1 MRKYILFASFLLIC
15 LSIQAQ
21 TMVFVSSSA
30 TDDTGDGSTWETAK
44 QTISAALTAVGSNG
58 IVCIKAGDY
67 AITEELMIPVG
78 VTVKGGYQQIS
89 EGTDTSLRRLPGV
102 NMHWT
107 DNAWCTI
114 ITGRGTHRIATVNGV
129 LDGCVVRNGYSSTI
143 GGGLLIDGGVAR
155 YCVIKECDA
164 IDDDDYNGE
173 GGGAYIR
180 NNGIL
185 INSIVTECRADNG
198 VGVTGEDGSLIN
210 NTITRNAPIGC
221 GYVIDYDGN
230 YYDAVLIGKQC
241 WMKQNLRTTHY
252 ADGNSIPLATSNQ
265 SYPCYYENTNLNISE
280 YGLHYN
286 WYAAMKNGASS
297 NTNPSG
303 VQGICPDGWHL
314 PSNAEFDELVTYV
327 NSQPR
332 FLCDN
337 VGGYNGRALASKI
350 GWYQYN
356 YSCYVGANYG
366 SYLSST
372 KNATRFTLMPS
383 GYYNN
388 GFSSTNNSG
397 YIWTSTQYNSNDA
410 YGRYM
415 DYSSRGLNNS
425 YHYKHYG
432 FSVRC
437 VRDPE
442 LASTEGQTVP
452 VVTTAAVA
460 NVSANSA
467 TGGGNVT
474 ADGGSVVTARGV
486 CWSTTENPTVNDSH
500 TTDGSGVGNFNS
512 NITGLT
518 ANTTYYVR
526 AYATNA
532 IGTAYGESVSITTGG
547 QPCPGAPT
555 VTDVDGNTYATV
567 QIGQQ
572 CWMKENLRT
581 KHYSGG
587 GNVDFKYPNNT
598 PATQSTYGLL
608 YNWATVMNGALSSN
622 GNPSYV
628 QGICPNGWH
637 LPSRSEWEQLRS
649 TVGGLSTCRCDNNSN
664 YIAKAL
670 AAPNGWTNYNYSSC
684 YPGYNQS
691 ANNATGFSA
700 MPAGWFRIDTYS
712 DFTLSNCWW
721 SATQYN
727 NERACRIAVVYNQS
741 DLNFADEYLNYY
753 LSVRCV
759 KD

>member
-15 LSIQAQ
+15 LSVQAQ

-30 TDDTGDGSTWETAK
+30 TDDTGNGSTWETAK

-67 AITEELMIPVG
+67 AITEELMIPAG

-89 EGTDTSLRRLPGV
+89 EGTDTTLRRLPGV

-252 ADGNSIPLATSNQ
+252 ADGNTIPRSTSNQ
-265 SYPCYYENTNLNISE
+265 TYPCYYENTNLNISE

-356 YSCYVGANYG
+356 YSCDVGANYG

-388 GFSSTNNSG
+388 GFSSTTNSG

-467 TGGGNVT
+467 TCGGNVT

-486 CWSTTENPTVNDSH
+486 CWSTTENPTVSDSH

-512 NITGLT
+512 TITGLV

-598 PATQSTYGLL
+598 SATQSTYGLL

-741 DLNFADEYLNYY
+741 ELNFADEYLNYY